1 MKYTP
6 NLSQEG
12 DFKKVGLFFGSFN
25 PIHVGHMI
33 IADYIAINTDLKEIW
48 FVVSPHNPLKKKK
61 SLLDSRHRLAL
72 VSRATENDPR
82 FNASDIEF
90 QLEQPSYTAIT
101 LAYLKEKYAKVE
113 FSLIMG
119 GDNLAS
125 LTKWKNYESI
135 LENYPIVVYSRPESD
150 ISELPFEGNITVLD
164 APQMNISSSHI
175 RNQISSGNSVKYLM
189 PPEAWEYLDEM
200 NFYK

>member
-1 MKYTP
+1 MKR
-6 NLSQEG
+6 
-12 DFKKVGLFFGSFN
+12 VGLFFGSFN
-25 PIHVGHMI
+25 PIHIGHMI
-33 IADYIAINTDLKEIW
+33 IADHIAINTDLKEIW

-72 VSRATENDPR
+72 VNRATESDSR
-82 FNASDIEF
+82 FKASDIEF
-90 QLEQPSYTAIT
+90 QLEQPSYTSVT
-101 LAYLKEKYAKVE
+101 LAYLKEKHPNVE

-135 LENYPIVVYSRPESD
+135 LENYPIVVYSRPECD

-175 RNQISSGNSVKYLM
+175 RNQIFGGDSVKYLM
-189 PPEAWEYLDEM
+189 PREAWEYLDEM

>member
-1 MKYTP
+1 M
-6 NLSQEG
+6 
-12 DFKKVGLFFGSFN
+12 KKVGLFFGSFN
-25 PIHVGHMI
+25 PIHIGHMI
-33 IADYIAINTDLKEIW
+33 IADHIAINTDLKEIW

-72 VSRATENDPR
+72 VNRAVENDSR
-82 FNASDIEF
+82 FKASDIEF
-90 QLEQPSYTAIT
+90 QLEQPSYTSVT
-101 LAYLKEKYAKVE
+101 LAYLKEKHPNVE

-135 LENYPIVVYSRPESD
+135 LENYPIVVYSRPESN
-150 ISELPFEGNITVLD
+150 ISALPFEGNITVLD

-175 RNQISSGNSVKYLM
+175 RNQISEGNAVKYLM
-189 PPEAWEYLDEM
+189 PTEAWEYLDEM

>member
-1 MKYTP
+1 MKR
-6 NLSQEG
+6 
-12 DFKKVGLFFGSFN
+12 VGLFFGSFN
-25 PIHVGHMI
+25 PIHIGHMI
-33 IADYIAINTDLKEIW
+33 IADHIAINTDLKEIW

-72 VSRATENDPR
+72 VNRATESDSR
-82 FNASDIEF
+82 FKASDIEF
-90 QLEQPSYTAIT
+90 QLEQPSYTSVT
-101 LAYLKEKYAKVE
+101 LAYLKEKHPKVQ

-150 ISELPFEGNITVLD
+150 ISELPFEGDITVLD

-175 RNQISSGNSVKYLM
+175 RNQISGGNAVKYLM

>member
-1 MKYTP
+1 M
-6 NLSQEG
+6 
-12 DFKKVGLFFGSFN
+12 KKVGLFFGSFN
-25 PIHVGHMI
+25 PIHIGHMI
-33 IADYIAINTDLKEIW
+33 IADHIAINTDLKEIW

-72 VSRATENDPR
+72 VNRAVENDSR
-82 FNASDIEF
+82 FKASDIEF
-90 QLEQPSYTAIT
+90 QLEQPSYTSVT
-101 LAYLKEKYAKVE
+101 LAYLKEKHPNVE

-135 LENYPIVVYSRPESD
+135 LENYPIVVYSRPESN
-150 ISELPFEGNITVLD
+150 ISALPFEGNITVLD

-175 RNQISSGNSVKYLM
+175 RNQISEGNAVKYLM
-189 PPEAWEYLDEM
+189 PAEAWEYLDEM

>member
-1 MKYTP
+1 M
-6 NLSQEG
+6 
-12 DFKKVGLFFGSFN
+12 KKVGLFFGSFN
-25 PIHVGHMI
+25 PIHIGHMI
-33 IADYIAINTDLKEIW
+33 IADHIAINTDLKEIW

-61 SLLDSRHRLAL
+61 SLLDSRHRLTL
-72 VSRATENDPR
+72 VNRAAENDSR
-82 FNASDIEF
+82 FKASDIEF
-90 QLEQPSYTAIT
+90 QLEQPSYTSVT
-101 LAYLKEKYAKVE
+101 LAYLKEKHPNVE

-135 LENYPIVVYSRPESD
+135 LENYPIVVYSRPESN
-150 ISELPFEGNITVLD
+150 ISALPFEGNITVLD

-175 RNQISSGNSVKYLM
+175 RNQISVGNAVKYLM
-189 PPEAWEYLDEM
+189 PTEAWEYLDEM

>member
-1 MKYTP
+1 M
-6 NLSQEG
+6 
-12 DFKKVGLFFGSFN
+12 KKVGLFFGSFN
-25 PIHVGHMI
+25 PIHIGHMI
-33 IADYIAINTDLKEIW
+33 IADHIAINTDLKEIW

-72 VSRATENDPR
+72 VSLATENDPR
-82 FNASDIEF
+82 FKASDIEF
-90 QLEQPSYTAIT
+90 HLEQPSYTVIT
-101 LAYLKEKYAKVE
+101 LTYLKEKYPNVA

-135 LENYPIVVYSRPESD
+135 LENYPIVVYSRPESN

-164 APQMNISSSHI
+164 APQMNISSSLI
-175 RNQISSGNSVKYLM
+175 RKQIADGNSVKYLM
-189 PPEAWEYLDEM
+189 PPEAWEYIDEM